1 MIILGEI
8 TMKEFTKHLSRT
20 KTIVFPFGTV
30 EEHGSH
36 LPLDTDARIIWEVLK
51 AAGRR
56 ARFFLAPAVQ
66 FGVCTTTRD
75 HPGTIGISPE
85 TLRRLSR
92 DLIVEA
98 YRKGLRNFVL
108 VSGHGGS
115 LHMAAMRETA
125 ESLIED
131 LAEMRVAVFTP
142 YDMLW
147 RELSEIAETA
157 NDSHAGEIE
166 TSLALHLFPELVRGR
181 AREEYPS
188 IPKPQIVRDK
198 VKHWKGG
205 VWGNPGKASQEKG
218 NRAFDLMV
226 DRVVEVIKATGASP
240 SR

>member
-8 TMKEFTKHLSRT
+8 TMREFRKHLAGT

-36 LPLDTDARIIWEVLK
+36 LPLDTDSRIIWEVVK

-56 ARFFLAPAVQ
+56 ERFFLAPTVQ

-85 TLRRLSR
+85 TLRVLSR

-98 YRKGLRNFVL
+98 YRKGLRNFLL

-115 LHMAAMRETA
+115 LHMAAMKETA
-125 ESLIED
+125 ESLIEA
-131 LAEMRVAVFTP
+131 LSGARIAVFSP
-142 YDMLW
+142 YDLLW
-147 RELSEIAETA
+147 RELAEIAQTP

-166 TSLALHLFPELVRGR
+166 TSLALHLFPGLVKGR
-181 AREEYPS
+181 AHEEYPS
-188 IPKPQIVRDK
+188 IPRPLVVRNK
-198 VKHWKGG
+198 VRHWKGG
-205 VWGNPGKASQEKG
+205 VWGNPGQASQEKG
-218 NRAFDLMV
+218 KRAFALMV
-226 DRVVEVIKATGASP
+226 KKVVEVLRMMGT
-240 SR
+240 SRAR